1 MKTNFLFPY
10 KFKRAGWIVFIP
22 AAILGSLY
30 LFFDYTPDFLHLQS
44 PFIDSESMFS
54 ATNNNLIDEISG
66 VFSIIGLLM
75 IAFSKEKNE
84 DEFISKIRLE
94 SLLWA
99 TYSNYIIVLI
109 GIIFVYGSA
118 FFYVLIFNLFTIL
131 LFFIIRFNLVLH
143 NLKKEER

>member
-1 MKTNFLFPY
+1 MKTNFLFPHR
-10 KFKRAGWIVFIP
+10 FKTAGWIIFIP

-30 LFFDYTPDFLHLQS
+30 LFFDYTPGFLHFEA

-66 VFSIIGLLM
+66 VFSIIGLLF

-99 TYSNYIIVLI
+99 TYINYVVLI
-109 GIIFVYGSA
+109 IGMVFVYGSN
-118 FFYVLIFNLFTIL
+118 FLYVLIFNMFTIL
-131 LFFIIRFNLVLH
+131 IIFIIRFNFILRKL
-143 NLKKEER
+143 NNQ

>member
-1 MKTNFLFPY
+1 MKTNFLFPHR
-10 KFKRAGWIVFIP
+10 FKKAGWIVFIP

-30 LFFDYTPDFLHLQS
+30 LFFDYTPGFLHFQAL
-44 PFIDSESMFS
+44 FIDNESMFS

-66 VFSIIGLLM
+66 VFTIVGLLL

-99 TYSNYIIVLI
+99 TYVNYVVLI
-109 GIIFVYGSA
+109 IGMIFVYGIT
-118 FFYVLIFNLFTIL
+118 FFFMLIFNMFTIL
-131 LFFIIRFNLVLH
+131 IIFIIRFNFILRKL
-143 NLKKEER
+143 NSQ